1 MVQEQFQ
8 IPIIFDLGVTVVF
21 GITGDLAALR
31 RGYDFIGLYAPVFDI
46 GVGTDLKG
54 VSGAR
59 EE

>member
-1 MVQEQFQ
+1 MQGQVQ
-8 IPIIFDLGVTVVF
+8 IPVIFDLGATVVF